1 MPVASSIALATD
13 ADRASRHRMKQPF
26 DATAA
31 AAAAAAATAG
41 SARAPQDDA
50 IK

>member
-1 MPVASSIALATD
+1 
-13 ADRASRHRMKQPF
+13 MKQPF
-26 DATAA
+26 DATA

>member
-26 DATAA
+26 DA
-31 AAAAAAATAG
+31 AAAAAATAG
-41 SARAPQDDA
+41 SARTPQDDA

>member
-1 MPVASSIALATD
+1 MPVATSIALATD
-13 ADRASRHRMKQPF
+13 ADRASLHRMKQPF
-26 DATAA
+26 DAT
-31 AAAAAAATAG
+31 AAAAAATAG